1 MPRSKQDILQEQTKV
16 EKKDLE
22 AQAAEPENVA
32 ARALAHRAKEDI
44 DELWKRLT
52 RKFALFAVEEVQ
64 AMFPHIKTK
73 LHEVYGYMFGT
84 SFGVSSNPKKVEDV
98 MLAAIL
104 HAYIEETGGGAD
116 YKVEKIRKRTQV
128 SPEDS
133 DPEIEEFLL
142 RERIYALV
150 QEILAKESQDE

>member
-22 AQAAEPENVA
+22 TQASEPENIA

-44 DELWKRLT
+44 DELWRRLT
-52 RKFALFAVEEVQ
+52 KRFALFAVEEVQ
-64 AMFPHIKTK
+64 AMLPHVKTSLNRPQGWQFERGK
-73 LHEVYGYMFGT
+73 YC
-84 SFGVSSNPKKVEDV
+84 KKVEDV

-104 HAYIEETGGGAD
+104 HAYIKETSGGYD
-116 YKVEKIRKRTQV
+116 YKVEKKR
-128 SPEDS
+128 
-133 DPEIEEFLL
+133 DPAIEEFLL

-150 QEILAKESQDE
+150 QEILTKDDAPEQD